1 MRMICLAV
9 VACCLALGGSR
20 VYGAGVL
27 DPAFSQADAAQWGA
41 NQEKVRREAPSYP
54 IMGNQAIML
63 AAGTLDGREAT
74 VNYLFDR
81 EGGLYNIAWYVVTP
95 VDDFESAMDL
105 DRTLEGELRARYGE
119 PSYTFSD
126 GEIAKAG
133 EVKAVPPAD
142 RPTMEKFAEYMR
154 TSPAGSGAKKPGG
167 TAAAGDTKPGEDIF
181 SRMPVIFYSRLLFWD
196 AGDKWAYI
204 NFLGSTDGTC
214 YQHLQF
220 VSKER
225 TDKDGYSP
233 EFKPFVNSPL
243 DRDQDMVTA
252 IHKAWKAKK

>member
-1 MRMICLAV
+1 MRTISLAV
-9 VACCLALGGSR
+9 VVLSLLLHDSR
-20 VYGAGVL
+20 VHGAGIL
-27 DPAFSQADAAQWGA
+27 GAAFSQADAARWGS
-41 NQEKVRREAPSYP
+41 NQDRVRNEAPSFP
-54 IMGNQAIML
+54 VMGNQAIML
-63 AAGTLDGREAT
+63 AAGNLAGREAT

-105 DRTLEGELRARYGE
+105 DRALESELRARYGE

-126 GEIAKAG
+126 GDTAKAG

-154 TSPAGSGAKKPGG
+154 TGPGTKKQGGNPATGNA
-167 TAAAGDTKPGEDIF
+167 KPGEDMF
-181 SRMPVIFYSRLLFWD
+181 SRMPIIFYSRLLFWD

-204 NFLGSTDGTC
+204 NFLGSTDGIC

-225 TDKDGYSP
+225 TANGGYDP
-233 EFKPFVNSPL
+233 EFKAFANTPL

-252 IHKAWKAKK
+252 VHKAWKAKQ